1 MTDDDIRRILTDV
14 NRIALVGASANPAR
28 PSNGV
33 GQFLAARGYEV
44 HPVNPGL
51 AGQSL
56 FGRTVVARLPDLS
69 DDIEMLDIFRRSDA
83 VPAVVE
89 EALDVMPSL
98 RVVWMQLGVVSPE
111 AAAMAEANGV
121 EVVMDRCPKID
132 IPRLGIERRAT

>member
-14 NRIALVGASANPAR
+14 KRIGLVGASANPAR

-51 AGQSL
+51 AGQEL
-56 FGRTVVARLPDLS
+56 FGQTVVGALPDLP
-69 DDIEMLDIFRRSDA
+69 DDIEMLDIFRRSEA

-89 EALDVMPSL
+89 EALEVMPAL
-98 RVVWMQLGVVSPE
+98 RVVWMQLGVSSPE
-111 AAAMAEANGV
+111 AAEMARARGV
-121 EVVMDRCPKID
+121 EVVVNRCPKIE
-132 IPRLGIERRAT
+132 IPRLGIT